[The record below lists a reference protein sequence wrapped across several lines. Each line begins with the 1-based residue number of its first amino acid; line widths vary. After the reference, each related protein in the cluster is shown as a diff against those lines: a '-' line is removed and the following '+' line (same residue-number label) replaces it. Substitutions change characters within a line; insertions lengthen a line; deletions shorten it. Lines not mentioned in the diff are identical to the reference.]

1 MNEQTNERMNQP
13 TDQDDVHRGLHG
25 FPHLGLVVFNISIND
40 LNPRHIKHIYYT
52 SKHNKSGK
60 IINVIDHRRK
70 IQYDLA
76 RLKTG
81 PRCTGISQN
90 PVYEFN
96 MSTGLWEPPILR
108 VIVKET
114 GKCCILPHHSAFS
127 QKFQRLF
134 GGKSSFLVA
143 SPHPFSSFYGI

>member
-1 MNEQTNERMNQP
+1 MNQP

-70 IQYDLA
+70 IHYDLA